1 MVPGR
6 VLNIPLTTPSDA
18 IGFYAI
24 MSKQT
29 DNPGDVHTLI
39 FDTVLTDVGNG
50 YNRHTGVFTAPV
62 GGLYAFTW
70 SLRLTG
76 NVYYSAQLYVNN
88 SVRGSAYLNAS
99 EGGNETVGGTSV
111 VLLNTGDNVF
121 IQTFSYH
128 PERIVSNSLRY
139 STFGG
144 WLIK

>member
-50 YNRHTGVFTAPV
+50 YNHDNRHTGVFTAP
-62 GGLYAFTW
+62 GLC
-70 SLRLTG
+70 
-76 NVYYSAQLYVNN
+76 V
-88 SVRGSAYLNAS
+88 
-99 EGGNETVGGTSV
+99 
-111 VLLNTGDNVF
+111 
-121 IQTFSYH
+121 
-128 PERIVSNSLRY
+128 
-139 STFGG
+139 
-144 WLIK
+144 

>member
-50 YNRHTGVFTAPV
+50 YNRPTGVFTAPV
-62 GGLYAFTW
+62 CGLYAFT
-70 SLRLTG
+70 
-76 NVYYSAQLYVNN
+76 
-88 SVRGSAYLNAS
+88 
-99 EGGNETVGGTSV
+99 
-111 VLLNTGDNVF
+111 
-121 IQTFSYH
+121 
-128 PERIVSNSLRY
+128 
-139 STFGG
+139 
-144 WLIK
+144 

>member
-6 VLNIPLTTPSDA
+6 VLNIPSNTPSDA

-29 DNPGDVHTLI
+29 DNPGEFHTLI
-39 FDTVLTDVGNG
+39 FDMVLTDIGNG

-76 NVYYSAQLYVNN
+76 YEYHSAQLHVNN
-88 SVRGSAYLNAS
+88 VVHGATFLHVSGVG
-99 EGGNETVGGTSV
+99 EETVSGTSV

-121 IQTFSYH
+121 IQTISYH
-128 PERIVSNSLRY
+128 PERIGSNSLRY